1 MGQKVNPIVFRVGS
15 YNKLWES
22 QYCGKN
28 MEESSYYLFQDLEI
42 RKYLDIFFESNG
54 MIIHNCIIKRSNS
67 KLNIFINFYITSKI
81 STKALQTFSSVSSF
95 KSSIVK
101 KSTKPKRFL
110 NLSFIKKKL
119 KNQLLSNLLNNSNLT
134 INPDN
139 FKYSGFK
146 KKLVKT
152 LLKFSGSLKVNLK
165 LNNVQ
170 NETVYNLNKGID
182 FKSTVQEL
190 SGYSRERFFNEMV
203 EILMVNSSTSNTAKL
218 LSRFIALQFQI
229 TKRHNTFLTFLKRA
243 TFLFN
248 SSPNSKILG
257 IKIIITGKFNGAPR
271 AKKRTIQSGRLPL
284 QSFNSKIDYHNT
296 DAFTPYGTFGVK
308 VWICEQ

>member
-15 YNKLWES
+15 NNKLWES
-22 QYCGKN
+22 QYYGKN

-42 RKYLDIFFESNG
+42 RKYLDTFFESNG

-81 STKALQTFSSVSSF
+81 STKALQTFSRVSSF
-95 KSSIVK
+95 KSAVVK
-101 KSTKPKRFL
+101 KSLKRKKFL
-110 NLSFIKKKL
+110 NLSFVKKKL
-119 KNQLLSNLLNNSNLT
+119 KNQLLFNLSTESNLILNSEKL
-134 INPDN
+134 
-139 FKYSGFK
+139 KYSKFK
-146 KKLVKT
+146 QKLVKT
-152 LLKFSGSLKVNLK
+152 LLKFSGSLKVNVK

-170 NETVYNLNKGID
+170 TETVYGLSKAVD
-182 FKSTVQEL
+182 FKSTIQKL

-203 EILMVNSSTSNTAKL
+203 EILMINSSNTNTAKL

-229 TKRHNTFLTFLKRA
+229 TKRHNTFLTFLKSA

-248 SSPNSKILG
+248 NTPNSKILG
-257 IKIIITGKFNGAPR
+257 IKIIINGKFNGAPR

-296 DAFTPYGTFGVK
+296 DAFTPYGTFGIK
-308 VWICEQ
+308 VWVCEQ